1 MYVYFKYVS
10 IPNCLRY
17 VYAFCYRNKKKT
29 KLSTFISPML
39 WEISISRILLDFIE
53 QNNIDFGYIR
63 ILKNYLQWF
72 TRRSK

>member
-1 MYVYFKYVS
+1 
-10 IPNCLRY
+10 
-17 VYAFCYRNKKKT
+17 
-29 KLSTFISPML
+29 ML

-53 QNNIDFGYIR
+53 QNNIDFGYIG